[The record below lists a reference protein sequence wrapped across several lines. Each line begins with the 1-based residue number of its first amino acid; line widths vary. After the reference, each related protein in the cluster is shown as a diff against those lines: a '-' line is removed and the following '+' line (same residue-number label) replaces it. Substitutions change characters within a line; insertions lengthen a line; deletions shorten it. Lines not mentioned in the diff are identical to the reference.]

1 MGSFSEEIDVGGE
14 WYGVE
19 IRYQIVGKYYP
30 ATLTDPAEYPE
41 AEWTLEKATDA
52 EGNEVTDKAMLQAI
66 ESELD
71 RMSIAAECEENE
83 CEALEQSR
91 ADAKWDEY
99 R

>member
-1 MGSFSEEIDVGGE
+1 MSSITKEIDVDGE
-14 WYGVE
+14 WYEVE
-19 IRYQIVGKYYP
+19 ISYQIVGKYYP
-30 ATLTDPAEYPE
+30 ATRTDPAEYPE

-52 EGNEVTDKAMLQAI
+52 EGNEVTDKASLQAI
-66 ESELD
+66 EAELD
-71 RMSIAAECEENE
+71 RLGIAAECEENE

>member
-1 MGSFSEEIDVGGE
+1 MRSITKEIDVDGE
-14 WYGVE
+14 WYEVE

-52 EGNEVTDKAMLQAI
+52 EGNEVTDKATLQAI

-71 RMSIAAECEENE
+71 RMGIAAECEENE
-83 CEALEQSR
+83 CESFEDAR
-91 ADAKWDEY
+91 ADYLMDLD